1 MEAVRQSWSDD
12 RLDHLNH
19 KVDEGFRLVDERFRR
34 VDQRFEQV
42 DQRFE
47 RVETSIRDLRVEM
60 DLRFGRLEEKI
71 DRLQQTIMVV
81 GGGLFGTV
89 VIAFSGLI
97 ATQL

>member
-12 RLDHLNH
+12 RLDHLNY
-19 KVDEGFRLVDERFRR
+19 KVEEGFRV

-47 RVETSIRDLRVEM
+47 RVETSIRDLRIEM
-60 DLRFGRLEEKI
+60 DLRFSRLDEKF
-71 DRLQQTIMVV
+71 DRLQQTVMVV
-81 GGGLFGTV
+81 GGGLCGTMIV
-89 VIAFSGLI
+89 AFSGLI

>member
-12 RLDHLNH
+12 RLDHLNDR
-19 KVDEGFRLVDERFRR
+19 VNEGFARVDQRFEQI
-34 VDQRFEQV
+34 DQRFEQV

-47 RVETSIRDLRVEM
+47 RVETSIRDLRIEM

-71 DRLQQTIMVV
+71 DRLQQTIIVV

-89 VIAFSGLI
+89 VVAFSGLI